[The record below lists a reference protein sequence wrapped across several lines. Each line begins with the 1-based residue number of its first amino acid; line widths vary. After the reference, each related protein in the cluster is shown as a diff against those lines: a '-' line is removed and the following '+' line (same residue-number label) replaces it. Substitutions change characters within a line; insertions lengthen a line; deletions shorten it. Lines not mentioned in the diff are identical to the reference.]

1 MLRGRFTDCGA
12 SWIVHGLLMDCS
24 WLSNES
30 FVLMVQGW
38 FMDGSWIIHGWFVD
52 GSWMGHG

>member
-1 MLRGRFTDCGA
+1 MVNECFVGGSR
-12 SWIVHGLLMDCS
+12 IVGFHGWFMDGS

-30 FVLMVQGW
+30 FVWMVQGW

-52 GSWMGHG
+52 GSWIGHG